1 MEEKK
6 KLLSKFNIKD
16 YKNEFE
22 LVLEEKNFD
31 DEAKSLLLSTFYKL
45 DNFYKDYMTV
55 KIDCESKNKY
65 LEDFINLV
73 KTKCR
78 KIEIIKPTES
88 KKSAKYKVDRKT
100 GKIQCI
106 PNENILFYAVN
117 ELKEKNYENE
127 KYLLDDFTNKCVN
140 YILSKGMSIN
150 DTEPVRDFNGWSW
163 NVQIEDS
170 SNIIY
175 NLIYQNLLILVGY
188 NFLKNNIGKSN
199 IIKVL
204 KNEINSKNISDYG
217 DKFFYDLI
225 EVCIILYCNLSE
237 DRYENCL
244 KYRNKLKNKI
254 NMIDSRKESIDDN
267 QKNSADIEDQIRK
280 IDEMLDNITILRSE
294 FQKSLEKGEN
304 RYLGLSDFVEA
315 KEREKQRL
323 LNQIET
329 GTTLEK
335 SKKYMSEKDEY
346 KVILSYFDCLKEDKK
361 KINVQSKLVK
371 LEKDF
376 WECFKELIK
385 KAELKKD
392 LFNLVKQLRYYS
404 NVLIKKDKN
413 ISSHQ
418 QLAKDFEETAR
429 ELVAKMIANKIIDTG
444 FKSGKLNYEIVKYVF
459 VCKIIVLE
467 TIVLKISFLKAN
479 QIQVEYYDSK
489 MLEHKEIIDIPF
501 EEEITNRKDKK
512 IKLFKIGG

>member
-22 LVLEEKNFD
+22 LVLEAKKFD

-65 LEDFINLV
+65 LEDFIELV
-73 KTKCR
+73 KTKCKR
-78 KIEIIKPTES
+78 IQIIKPQES
-88 KKSAKYKVDRKT
+88 KKFAKYNVDRKK
-100 GKIQCI
+100 GEIQCI

-117 ELKEKNYENE
+117 ELKENNYENE

-150 DTEPVRDFNGWSW
+150 DTEPVRDFTGWSW
-163 NVQIEDS
+163 NVQIEDD

-188 NFLKNNIGKSN
+188 SFLKSNIGKSN
-199 IIKVL
+199 IIKL
-204 KNEINSKNISDYG
+204 LEKEITTKEISGNEN
-217 DKFFYDLI
+217 KFFSDLI
-225 EVCIILYCNLSE
+225 EMCIVLYCNLSE
-237 DRYENCL
+237 EKYDNCL
-244 KYRNKLKNKI
+244 KYKNKLKSKI
-254 NMIDSRKESIDDN
+254 MMLDSRKESIDDN
-267 QKNSADIEDQIRK
+267 QKNSSDIEKQIQK
-280 IDEMLDNITILRSE
+280 LDEMLDNITMLRNE
-294 FQKSLEKGEN
+294 FQKNVEKGEN
-304 RYLGLSDFVEA
+304 RYIGLSDFVEE

-323 LNQIET
+323 LNQIEKESS
-329 GTTLEK
+329 LEK

-346 KVILSYFDCLKEDKK
+346 KVILSYFNSLNEDKK
-361 KINVQSKLVK
+361 KINVQSKLLK

-376 WECFKELIK
+376 LECFKGLIR

-392 LFNLVKQLRYYS
+392 IFNLVKQFRYLS
-404 NVLIKKDKN
+404 NVLIKKDRNLASYK
-413 ISSHQ
+413 
-418 QLAKDFEETAR
+418 QLNKEFEDVTK
-429 ELVAKMIANKIIDTG
+429 ELVNKLMDNKIIDTG
-444 FKSGKLNYEIVKYVF
+444 FKSTNLNYEIVKYVF
-459 VCKIIVLE
+459 ASKIIVLE
-467 TIVLKISFLKAN
+467 TIILKISFINDN

-489 MLEHKEIIDIPF
+489 MLEHKQIIDIPF